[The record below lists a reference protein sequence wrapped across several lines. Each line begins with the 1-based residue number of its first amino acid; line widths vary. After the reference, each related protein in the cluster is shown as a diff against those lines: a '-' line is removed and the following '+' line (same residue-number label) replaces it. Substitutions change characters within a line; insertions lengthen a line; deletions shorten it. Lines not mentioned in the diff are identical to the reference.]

1 MQRRQII
8 NYAGI
13 SLLSA
18 MAATWT
24 ARTTAQ
30 ISPLTVQWL
39 GHTCFLFTGDG
50 LRILVNPYRNLGCT
64 AGYSLPDLEPDLVLI
79 SSRLLDEGAIDDL
92 QDSSR
97 ILFEPGLFNILGLEF
112 QGVAL
117 DHDREGGRRFGTNVA
132 WSWTQGGIKILHL
145 GGAASKIELEQKIL
159 LGRPDLALVPVG
171 AGDRVPKAYNPT
183 DAVQAIKVLDPK
195 VVIPT
200 HYLTE
205 AADPNACDLLPVDAF
220 LQLVDVSNVKRLDQ
234 DTITIRPEDLPSS
247 LVIRVLSDGSVLQ
260 S

>member
-1 MQRRQII
+1 MERRQII
-8 NYAGI
+8 KYGGI

-30 ISPLTVQWL
+30 TSPLRVQWL

-79 SSRLLDEGAIDDL
+79 SSRLLDEGAIDKF

-97 ILFEPGLFNILGLEF
+97 ILFEPGLFNILGFQF

-132 WSWTQGGIKILHL
+132 WSWTQGGIKIVHL
-145 GGAASKIELEQKIL
+145 GGAASKIDLEQKIL

-205 AADPNACDLLPVDAF
+205 AAEDNTCDLLPVDAF